1 MVEKD
6 LLRAE
11 EYPDIKQCY
20 EKAIHYTAS
29 MDFKPFYSNEVIY
42 DAVIRNW
49 EIIGE
54 PLKTS
59 RNTFDLPTQKLNEEK
74 Y

>member
-1 MVEKD
+1 
-6 LLRAE
+6 
-11 EYPDIKQCY
+11 
-20 EKAIHYTAS
+20 